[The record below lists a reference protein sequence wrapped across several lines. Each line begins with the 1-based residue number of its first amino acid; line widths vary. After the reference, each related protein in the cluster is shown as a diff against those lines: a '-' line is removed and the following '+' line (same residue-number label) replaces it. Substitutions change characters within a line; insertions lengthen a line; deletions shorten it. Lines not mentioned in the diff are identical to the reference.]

1 LGSNALA
8 VGGNNLSTE
17 VSGTIADG
25 GASGGTGGSLVK
37 VGNGILLLSGV
48 NTYTGT
54 TTVNSGALIVN
65 GSIASSSLTT
75 VNSGAVLLGSG
86 TVGSTVVNA
95 GGVLVPGAVRMPSSM
110 TVAGDLIIQQ
120 CFLCRAGESVDGV
133 AHHCDRHRV
142 AGRHRR
148 GRLLP
153 GHLSRAQLH
162 HFDGRQPAHRQVR
175 RFGDVR
181 PAAQLQGQ
189 AGLCRQH
196 RRAQPEGAAHW
207 RRRPISRSADIAA
220 VDTGAAASAGGSAR
234 LSTATLHQQPDQR
247 RTGDRQLLQQR
258 RHHGRSGVGGT
269 DHPALGFAPERE
281 TRPPDIALGYASA
294 FKEPRPPAPPV
305 HAPRW
310 TASRGCYT

>member
-189 AGLCRQH
+189 AGLVGNTVELNL
-196 RRAQPEGAAHW
+196 RAQLIGDGDLFPG
-207 RRRPISRSADIAA
+207 RPILLPSIPGLPLPPEDLPGSALPPFTSNQINAGRPIDNFFNNGGTTVAA
-220 VDTGAAASAGGSAR
+220 GSAG
-234 LSTATLHQQPDQR
+234 TDPPQP
-247 RTGDRQLLQQR
+247 GW
-258 RHHGRSGVGGT
+258 
-269 DHPALGFAPERE
+269 
-281 TRPPDIALGYASA
+281 PPMAGL
-294 FKEPRPPAPPV
+294 R
-305 HAPRW
+305 
-310 TASRGCYT
+310 